1 MRWIL
6 VVLAAMLTLPQMARA
21 ERLAQTPVFAI
32 APIADAS
39 LADERGGQAPFA
51 RLTRGGALRL
61 ADDQARADL
70 RQTGGVARIQM
81 DVWWGS
87 TGSEL
92 IAQSVRAAQR

>member
-6 VVLAAMLTLPQMARA
+6 PMLAAIVAVPQAAWA
-21 ERLAQTPVFAI
+21 ERLPEPAVFA
-32 APIADAS
+32 ATPMSDAM
-39 LADERGGQAPFA
+39 LADERGGQSPFA

-81 DVWWGS
+81 DVWWG
-87 TGSEL
+87 TIGSEL
-92 IAQSVRAAQR
+92 IAESVRAAGR